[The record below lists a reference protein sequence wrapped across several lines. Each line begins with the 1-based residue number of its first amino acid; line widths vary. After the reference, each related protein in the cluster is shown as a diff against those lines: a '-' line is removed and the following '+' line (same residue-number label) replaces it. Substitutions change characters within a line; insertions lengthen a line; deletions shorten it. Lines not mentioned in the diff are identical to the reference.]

1 MVESSLIP
9 DWQPEPEGF
18 ASGTPFDP
26 IAVAA
31 LADAASPTADLDG
44 DGAFDTVTLSSPS
57 ALVVATD
64 LDDDGSADRLTAI
77 ADDGEFGGVGV
88 PSRTRRDTALAARG
102 RRKPGPGVR

>member
-26 IAVAA
+26 FAVAA

-77 ADDGEFGGVGV
+77 ADDGEFGVWEFHREPDGTPRWLRLDAGN
-88 PSRTRRDTALAARG
+88 LG
-102 RRKPGPGVR
+102 RE